1 VERHCSRRLGALAPE
16 NPTLRLGMAR
26 LHVQAGQKAQARQL
40 LEPLE
45 QMGDKFREHSEV
57 KRLLAAL

>member
-1 VERHCSRRLGALAPE
+1 VERHCSRRLRALAPE

-26 LHVQAGQKAQARQL
+26 LHVQAGQNAQARQL

-45 QMGDKFREHSEV
+45 QMGDKFREQAEV
-57 KRLLAAL
+57 KRLLATL